1 MIKMKKQTFVL
12 TIIGVILAT
21 LLAACGGYYVFTGA
35 KDVVLVQA
43 SDYEEL
49 QDMSE
54 RYGKLYAMQNTINE
68 KFLWET
74 DEAAQM
80 DAMYKAL
87 VESLGDKYSA
97 YMTAEEAEKW
107 NRYVTGVFTGVGITF
122 VQNKKGQ
129 HEITSVMDGGPA
141 DVSGLMAGDI
151 ILKVDGKGYETSDE
165 VVAALQGEEGS
176 QVKITYERK
185 SKTRTVSVVRGE
197 VSEQSVYAG
206 IIDDKYGYIQ
216 ITAFENDTA
225 DQFKTELAN
234 FENKKLSGLIIDL
247 RDNPGGIM
255 GQSVEIAD
263 MLLPECTILHTE
275 DRNGET
281 EYYNS
286 DEKCT
291 KLKYVLLVDENTA
304 SAAEILAAA
313 VKDNGG
319 GLLVGVTTFG
329 KGIIQSSMEFSDKTA
344 LRLTTMQYLSP
355 KNHQIHEIGV
365 EPDYQVKQSAK
376 SKTDKQLEK
385 AISLLKE

>member
-129 HEITSVMDGGPA
+129 HEITSVMERRTCRCQRPYGRRYYSEGGRQ
-141 DVSGLMAGDI
+141 GL
-151 ILKVDGKGYETSDE
+151 
-165 VVAALQGEEGS
+165 
-176 QVKITYERK
+176 
-185 SKTRTVSVVRGE
+185 
-197 VSEQSVYAG
+197 
-206 IIDDKYGYIQ
+206 
-216 ITAFENDTA
+216 
-225 DQFKTELAN
+225 
-234 FENKKLSGLIIDL
+234 
-247 RDNPGGIM
+247 
-255 GQSVEIAD
+255 
-263 MLLPECTILHTE
+263 
-275 DRNGET
+275 
-281 EYYNS
+281 
-286 DEKCT
+286 
-291 KLKYVLLVDENTA
+291 
-304 SAAEILAAA
+304 
-313 VKDNGG
+313 
-319 GLLVGVTTFG
+319 
-329 KGIIQSSMEFSDKTA
+329 
-344 LRLTTMQYLSP
+344 
-355 KNHQIHEIGV
+355 
-365 EPDYQVKQSAK
+365 
-376 SKTDKQLEK
+376 
-385 AISLLKE
+385 